1 MADTERLQ
9 VVVSAID
16 HLTAP
21 FKAMAGS
28 VGQFAATAQGN
39 TMGSLTALQGG
50 LERGSTALGA
60 HKAKWDE
67 TIAVTQKAGM
77 VITGAGAAI
86 TGSLVAA
93 TQAASDLGSELWDMH
108 TRTGAS
114 VESLSAMKYAAEQT
128 GSSLSGV
135 QTGLK
140 FIAKNAWESIRT
152 GTGPAADAFKALG
165 ISATDASGKLKSSE
179 ALFVEVGTALRGVKN
194 DSERTALAMAL
205 FGRSGQEL
213 LPMFLDTKGS
223 IQDLMAE
230 AKNLGIVMSTEAAE
244 AADDFGD
251 TLDKLKTQ
259 GKMAFVSL
267 GTAAMPVLQ
276 SLGNILSW
284 GLEKMQAFR
293 AEYPLLSSAAV
304 AAAGGLGLLFTTVGP
319 LLIVIPSL
327 VQGWIFL
334 SNALTIT
341 AIKANVAKVSL
352 WQTGVAAQFSAT
364 WAKIGGAWTAA
375 AAVKW
380 DMFTVANLRAAWASR
395 ASAIA
400 SAFAGGGALRGGT
413 AATIGAVGWTG
424 FTVAMK
430 GATLA
435 MWGGVKAAWAFIAS
449 PLGVTLVAAAA
460 AILLVVRAC
469 RMGAEAWK
477 AWHDAKE
484 GKKRTER
491 QEEASKAEGLVT
503 PAAVAKDM
511 GLEKKWERGT
521 MSAEENARFQAELQ
535 RRMKAAGEA
544 RRKAGTAGG
553 MKTDWAGDMGTAAQA
568 DSPDALQ
575 ADMEKIKAEAA
586 AMQASMGAAPTMPAT
601 PETKAGGAAAGGPA
615 AVYKFDE
622 TSMGLLRSIA
632 DTTKE
637 ILGKMGG
644 GGVSYQKRTDAQGK
658 VNWDKITLPA
668 AQPALRSANAGAG
681 GGGINL
687 TVNANIDARGAT
699 DPAAVRQAGQQ
710 GATQAGQEALRM
722 FKRNMGKMGLQP
734 QGTG

>member
-67 TIAVTQKAGM
+67 TIAVTQTAGFAM
-77 VITGAGAAI
+77 SAAGGAI
-86 TGSLVAA
+86 TGTLVAA
-93 TQAASDLGSELWDMH
+93 TRAASDLGSELWDMH

-114 VESLSAMKYAAEQT
+114 VESLSAMKYVAEQT
-128 GSSLSGV
+128 GTSLSGV
-135 QTGLK
+135 QNGLK
-140 FIAKNAWESIRT
+140 FVAKNAYESMRT
-152 GTGPAADAFKALG
+152 GTGPAADAFKRLG
-165 ISATDASGKLKSSE
+165 VNVTDSSGKLKSSE

-213 LPMFLDTKGS
+213 LPMFLDTNGS

-230 AKNLGIVMSTEAAE
+230 AKNLGIVMSTEAAK

-251 TLDKLKTQ
+251 TLHKLKTQ

-267 GTAAMPVLQ
+267 GTAAMPILQ
-276 SLGNILSW
+276 GLGNMLSW
-284 GLEKMQAFR
+284 GLQKMQAFR
-293 AEYPLLSSAAV
+293 AEHPFLASAAV
-304 AAAGGLGLLFTTVGP
+304 TAAGGLGLLFTTVGP

-327 VQGWIFL
+327 VQ
-334 SNALTIT
+334 
-341 AIKANVAKVSL
+341 SL

-491 QEEASKAEGLVT
+491 QEQAAKAEGLVT
-503 PAAVAKDM
+503 PAAVAEDM
-511 GLEKKWERGT
+511 GLKKKWERGT

-535 RRMKAAGEA
+535 RRMTAAGEA

-575 ADMEKIKAEAA
+575 ADIEKMKADTA
-586 AMQASMGAAPTMPAT
+586 AMQASLGTPPTMPT
-601 PETKAGGAAAGGPA
+601 MPEAGGPA

-644 GGVSYQKRTDAQGK
+644 GGVSTPSTAAVATDTASAMIPAAKSAGPAVAYQKRTDAQGK
-658 VNWDKITLPA
+658 VNWDKIALPA
-668 AQPALRSANAGAG
+668 AQPTPRPSSGGAGAN
-681 GGGINL
+681 ITL
-687 TVNANIDARGAT
+687 QVNANIDARGAT
-699 DPAAVRQAGQQ
+699 DPAAVRQAGQA
-710 GATQAGQEALRM
+710 GAMRAGQEALRM

-734 QGTG
+734 QGVG

>member
-28 VGQFAATAQGN
+28 VGQFAATAQGE

-128 GSSLSGV
+128 GTSLSGV
-135 QTGLK
+135 QNGLK
-140 FIAKNAWESIRT
+140 FVAKNAYESMRT
-152 GTGPAADAFKALG
+152 GTGPAADAFKRLG
-165 ISATDASGKLKSSE
+165 VNVTDSSGKLKSSE

-293 AEYPLLSSAAV
+293 AEHPLLSSAAV

-400 SAFAGGGALRGGT
+400 SAFAGGGAIRGGT

-469 RMGAEAWK
+469 RMGGEAWK
-477 AWHDAKE
+477 A
-484 GKKRTER
+484 
-491 QEEASKAEGLVT
+491 SKS
-503 PAAVAKDM
+503 P
-511 GLEKKWERGT
+511 
-521 MSAEENARFQAELQ
+521 
-535 RRMKAAGEA
+535 RR
-544 RRKAGTAGG
+544 
-553 MKTDWAGDMGTAAQA
+553 
-568 DSPDALQ
+568 
-575 ADMEKIKAEAA
+575 
-586 AMQASMGAAPTMPAT
+586 
-601 PETKAGGAAAGGPA
+601 
-615 AVYKFDE
+615 
-622 TSMGLLRSIA
+622 
-632 DTTKE
+632 
-637 ILGKMGG
+637 
-644 GGVSYQKRTDAQGK
+644 
-658 VNWDKITLPA
+658 
-668 AQPALRSANAGAG
+668 
-681 GGGINL
+681 
-687 TVNANIDARGAT
+687 
-699 DPAAVRQAGQQ
+699 
-710 GATQAGQEALRM
+710 
-722 FKRNMGKMGLQP
+722 
-734 QGTG
+734 

>member
-1 MADTERLQ
+1 MDMQ
-9 VVVSAID
+9 VVVRAID

-21 FKAMAGS
+21 FQTMTGA
-28 VGQFAATAQGN
+28 VGGFADKTR
-39 TMGSLTALQGG
+39 TLEERLQGAQ
-50 LERGSTALGA
+50 TAGFA
-60 HKAKWDE
+60 MSA
-67 TIAVTQKAGM
+67 AG
-77 VITGAGAAI
+77 GAI
-86 TGSLVAA
+86 TGTFLAA
-93 TQAASDLGSELWDMH
+93 AKSASDFGSELWDMH

-128 GSSLSGV
+128 GTSLSGV
-135 QTGLK
+135 QNGLK
-140 FIAKNAWESIRT
+140 LVAKNAYESMRT
-152 GTGPAADAFKALG
+152 GTGPAADAFKRIG
-165 ISATDASGKLKSSE
+165 VNVTDSSGKLKSSE
-179 ALFVEVGTALRGVKN
+179 ALFTEVGTALRGVNN
-194 DSERTALAMAL
+194 DAERTALAMAI
-205 FGRSGQEL
+205 FGRSGQQL
-213 LPMFLDTKGS
+213 LPMFLDTKGG
-223 IQDLMAE
+223 IKDLMAE
-230 AKNLGIVMSTEAAE
+230 AKSLGLVMSTESAQ

-251 TLDKLKTQ
+251 SLDRLKAQ
-259 GKMAFVSL
+259 SKMTFVGL
-267 GTAAMPVLQ
+267 GIAAMPTLQ
-276 SLGNILSW
+276 RLGDFFS
-284 GLEKMQAFR
+284 GAMQKMQSFR
-293 AEYPLLSSAAV
+293 SEHPLLASAAV
-304 AAAGGLGLLFTTVGP
+304 TTAGGLGVLLSTLGP
-319 LLIVIPSL
+319 LLIVLPSL
-327 VQGWIFL
+327 VNGWNML
-334 SNALTIT
+334 ST
-341 AIKANVAKVSL
+341 AMTWNNIQARTAGVSQFFAASAAKVASVWANVSSASWWKLNLSL
-352 WQTGVAAQFSAT
+352 MWTKAQ
-364 WAKIGGAWTAA
+364 
-375 AAVKW
+375 
-380 DMFTVANLRAAWASR
+380 AAWAGAGLIA
-395 ASAIA
+395 ASAQAKIA
-400 SAFAGGGALRGGT
+400 GAWAAVSAG
-413 AATIGAVGWTG
+413 GWTG
-424 FTVAMK
+424 LTA
-430 GATLA
+430 AI
-435 MWGGVKAAWAFIAS
+435 WGGVTAAWAFITS
-449 PLGVTLVAAAA
+449 PLGLTLIAAAGA
-460 AILLVVRAC
+460 MLLLVRAV

-477 AWHDAKE
+477 AWHEAKE

-491 QEEASKAEGLVT
+491 QEAASKAEGLVT

-575 ADMEKIKAEAA
+575 ADMQKIKAEAA
-586 AMQASMGAAPTMPAT
+586 AMQANMGAAPTMPAT

-644 GGVSYQKRTDAQGK
+644 GGVSTPSTATVATDAAPAMIPAAKSAGPAVAYQKRTDAQGK

-710 GATQAGQEALRM
+710 GATQVGQETLRM
-722 FKRNMGKMGLQP
+722 FRRNMGRMGLAP
-734 QGTG
+734 QGVG